1 MYPSNRRPHKPIPII
16 LHHLVDIVF
25 VEKMASLFP
34 QNDEFNNGLW
44 MLVQY
49 TTEYKYIRIFIVYV
63 WIHSYNFLFH

>member
-1 MYPSNRRPHKPIPII
+1 
-16 LHHLVDIVF
+16 
-25 VEKMASLFP
+25 MASLFP

-49 TTEYKYIRIFIVYV
+49 TTEYKYIGIFIVYV